1 MSSNIPTDSHEMQPE
16 PGSQSQA
23 ADYLPP
29 AARAILY
36 PLTAALYALVKIAG
50 ALGWVPDAVT
60 PLLHELVSA
69 LVLLALAV
77 ATLHAPRLHS

>member
-1 MSSNIPTDSHEMQPE
+1 MANDIPNSHEIQPE
-16 PGSQSQA
+16 PGSQPT

-50 ALGWVPDAVT
+50 ALGWVDDSIT

>member
-1 MSSNIPTDSHEMQPE
+1 MANDIPTPSHDAEQ

>member
-1 MSSNIPTDSHEMQPE
+1 MSNDIPNSHEIQPE
-16 PGSQSQA
+16 PGSQPT

-29 AARAILY
+29 TARAILY

-50 ALGWVPDAVT
+50 ALGWVDDSIT

>member
-1 MSSNIPTDSHEMQPE
+1 MSNDIPNSHEMQPE
-16 PGSQSQA
+16 PGSQPT

-29 AARAILY
+29 TARAILY

-50 ALGWVPDAVT
+50 ALGWVDAAVT
-60 PLLHELVSA
+60 PLLNELISA

-77 ATLHAPRLHS
+77 ATLHAPRLR

>member
-1 MSSNIPTDSHEMQPE
+1 MSNDIPNSHETLPDPASQP
-16 PGSQSQA
+16 P

-77 ATLHAPRLHS
+77 ATLHAPRLR

>member
-1 MSSNIPTDSHEMQPE
+1 MANDIPNSHEMQPE
-16 PGSQSQA
+16 PGSQPT

-29 AARAILY
+29 TARAILY

-50 ALGWVPDAVT
+50 ALGWVDESIT

-77 ATLHAPRLHS
+77 ATLHTPRLR

>member
-1 MSSNIPTDSHEMQPE
+1 MSNDIPNSHEIQPE
-16 PGSQSQA
+16 PGSQPT

-50 ALGWVPDAVT
+50 ALGWVDDSIT

-69 LVLLALAV
+69 IVLLALTV

>member
-1 MSSNIPTDSHEMQPE
+1 MSNNIPNSHEMQPE
-16 PGSQSQA
+16 PGGQPT

>member
-1 MSSNIPTDSHEMQPE
+1 MSNNIPTPSHDAQDSQPT
-16 PGSQSQA
+16 

-29 AARAILY
+29 TARAILY

-50 ALGWVPDAVT
+50 ALGWVDDSIT

-77 ATLHAPRLHS
+77 ATIHAPRLRS

>member
-1 MSSNIPTDSHEMQPE
+1 MSDIPTSHEMQPE
-16 PGSQSQA
+16 PGSQPT

-50 ALGWVPDAVT
+50 ALGWVDDSIT

-77 ATLHAPRLHS
+77 ATLHTPRLR

>member
-1 MSSNIPTDSHEMQPE
+1 MSTNLPTPSHEAQPE
-16 PGSQSQA
+16 PGSQPT

-29 AARAILY
+29 TARAILY

-77 ATLHAPRLHS
+77 ATLHAPRLR

>member
-1 MSSNIPTDSHEMQPE
+1 MSNDIPNSHEMQPE
-16 PGSQSQA
+16 PGSQPT

-29 AARAILY
+29 TARAILY

-50 ALGWVPDAVT
+50 ALGWVDDAVT
-60 PLLHELVSA
+60 PLLNELISA

-77 ATLHAPRLHS
+77 ATLHAPRLR

>member
-1 MSSNIPTDSHEMQPE
+1 MSTNIPNSHEMQPE
-16 PGSQSQA
+16 PEPGSQPT

-29 AARAILY
+29 TARAILY

-50 ALGWVPDAVT
+50 ALGWVDAAVT
-60 PLLHELVSA
+60 PLLNELISA

-77 ATLHAPRLHS
+77 ATLHAPRLR

>member
-1 MSSNIPTDSHEMQPE
+1 MSNDIPNSHEMQPE

-69 LVLLALAV
+69 LVLLALAM
-77 ATLHAPRLHS
+77 ATLHTPRLHS

>member
-1 MSSNIPTDSHEMQPE
+1 MANNIPTPSHDAPDSQPT
-16 PGSQSQA
+16 

-50 ALGWVPDAVT
+50 ALGWVDDSIT

-77 ATLHAPRLHS
+77 ATLHTPRLR

>member
-1 MSSNIPTDSHEMQPE
+1 MSNDIPNSHEIQPE
-16 PGSQSQA
+16 PGSQPT

-29 AARAILY
+29 TARAILY

-50 ALGWVPDAVT
+50 ALGWVPGEVT

-77 ATLHAPRLHS
+77 ATLHTPRLR

>member
-1 MSSNIPTDSHEMQPE
+1 MANDIPNSHAAEQ
-16 PGSQSQA
+16 PGSQPT

-29 AARAILY
+29 TARAILY

-50 ALGWVPDAVT
+50 ALGWVDESIT

-77 ATLHAPRLHS
+77 ATLHTPRLHS

>member
-1 MSSNIPTDSHEMQPE
+1 MSNDIPNSHEMQPE
-16 PGSQSQA
+16 PEPGSQPT

-29 AARAILY
+29 TARAILY

-50 ALGWVPDAVT
+50 ALGWVDESIT

-77 ATLHAPRLHS
+77 ATLHTPRLR

>member
-1 MSSNIPTDSHEMQPE
+1 MANDIPTSHEAQPE
-16 PGSQSQA
+16 PGSQPT

-29 AARAILY
+29 TARAILY

-50 ALGWVPDAVT
+50 ALGWVDDSIT

-77 ATLHAPRLHS
+77 ATLHTPRLR

>member
-1 MSSNIPTDSHEMQPE
+1 MSSNIPTDSHEIQPE
-16 PGSQSQA
+16 PGSQSQT

-50 ALGWVPDAVT
+50 ALGWVDDSIT

>member
-1 MSSNIPTDSHEMQPE
+1 MSNDIPNSHEIQPE
-16 PGSQSQA
+16 PGSQPT

-29 AARAILY
+29 TARAILY

-50 ALGWVPDAVT
+50 ALGWVDAAVT
-60 PLLHELVSA
+60 PLLNELISA

-77 ATLHAPRLHS
+77 ATLHAPRLR

>member
-1 MSSNIPTDSHEMQPE
+1 MSNDIPNSHEAQPE
-16 PGSQSQA
+16 PGSQSQT

>member
-1 MSSNIPTDSHEMQPE
+1 MSNDIPNSHEIQPE
-16 PGSQSQA
+16 PGSQPT

-50 ALGWVPDAVT
+50 ALGWVPGEVT

-77 ATLHAPRLHS
+77 AALHVPRLRS

>member
-1 MSSNIPTDSHEMQPE
+1 MSNDIPNSHEMQPE
-16 PGSQSQA
+16 PEPGSQPT

-29 AARAILY
+29 TARAILY

-50 ALGWVPDAVT
+50 ALGWVDAAVT
-60 PLLHELVSA
+60 PLLNELISA

>member
-1 MSSNIPTDSHEMQPE
+1 MANDIPTPSHDAEQ
-16 PGSQSQA
+16 PGSQPT

-50 ALGWVPDAVT
+50 ALGWVDDSIT

-77 ATLHAPRLHS
+77 ATLHTPRLR

>member
-1 MSSNIPTDSHEMQPE
+1 MSNDIPNSHEAQPE
-16 PGSQSQA
+16 PGSQPT

-29 AARAILY
+29 TARAILY

-50 ALGWVPDAVT
+50 ALGWVDDSIT

-77 ATLHAPRLHS
+77 ATLHTPRLR

>member
-1 MSSNIPTDSHEMQPE
+1 MANDIPNSHEAGQPG
-16 PGSQSQA
+16 PDQPT

-29 AARAILY
+29 TARAILY

-50 ALGWVPDAVT
+50 ALGWVDNSIT

-77 ATLHAPRLHS
+77 ATLHTPRLR

>member
-1 MSSNIPTDSHEMQPE
+1 MSNDIPNSHEIQPE
-16 PGSQSQA
+16 PGSQPT

-29 AARAILY
+29 TARAILY

-50 ALGWVPDAVT
+50 ALGWVDAAVT
-60 PLLHELVSA
+60 PLLNELISA

-77 ATLHAPRLHS
+77 ATLHTPRLR

>member
-1 MSSNIPTDSHEMQPE
+1 MSSNIPAPSHEMQPE
-16 PGSQSQA
+16 PGRQSQA

-29 AARAILY
+29 TARAILY

-50 ALGWVPDAVT
+50 ALGWVDESIT

-77 ATLHAPRLHS
+77 ATLHTPRLR

>member
-1 MSSNIPTDSHEMQPE
+1 MSNDIPNSHEMQPE
-16 PGSQSQA
+16 LGSQPT

-29 AARAILY
+29 TARAILY

-50 ALGWVPDAVT
+50 ALGWVDAAVT
-60 PLLHELVSA
+60 PLLNELISA

-77 ATLHAPRLHS
+77 ATLHAPRLR

>member
-1 MSSNIPTDSHEMQPE
+1 MSNDIPNSHEMQPE
-16 PGSQSQA
+16 PGSQPT

-50 ALGWVPDAVT
+50 ALGWVDAAVT
-60 PLLHELVSA
+60 PLLNELISA

-77 ATLHAPRLHS
+77 ATLHAPRLR

>member
-1 MSSNIPTDSHEMQPE
+1 MSNDIPNSHEAQPE
-16 PGSQSQA
+16 PGSQA
-23 ADYLPP
+23 TADYLPP